1 MAGSIQQTY
10 NERTGAEINPVTES
24 NAVEWTPN
32 RAFNLTQIIQTI
44 QQNASNLTVRVDDL
58 EKDVATNTANIATN
72 AANIANNTR
81 DIATKAADNA
91 VVKLAGA
98 QTISGVKTFSTI
110 PQIPTT
116 TPTANKDVV
125 SKFFYDQTGV
135 KLTGNQTIAGI
146 KTFSSIPVLPASD
159 PTTTNQATR
168 KAYVDARDALKQDK
182 LIAGPNITIGPD
194 GKTISAPD
202 PGGIPQRIV
211 LISDFETFNP
221 SANLVDIDTKETFTL
236 REGESCGFR
245 ASYDANGKPSIDG
258 DSMLA
263 SDPLKSIFYWSGT
276 VTRISGTYYM
286 VTALGANTTSLR
298 PQTATRIYYGSN
310 RYGWVIGTDYGTRQQ
325 NGYVKLPSG
334 LMIQWGYSGGTDYER
349 TITFPVAFKNVYSV
363 TLGQWRLDTGA
374 VFVAELTNIENSK
387 FRYIGMGVNKDWW
400 ASTLV
405 NAYWM
410 AIGSYK

>member
-182 LIAGPNITIGPD
+182 LIAGPNITIGSD

-221 SANLVDIDTKETFTL
+221 SASLVDIDTKGSFTL

-258 DSMLA
+258 DSLSA
-263 SDPLKSIFYWSGT
+263 SDPMKSIYYWSGT

-334 LMIQWGYSGGTDYER
+334 LMIQWGYQGGVSWGTV
-349 TITFPVAFKNVYSV
+349 TFPLAFKAAYTVAYAIKPPDNNATFTVHVWELKS
-363 TLGQWRLDTGA
+363 TGFTYNGRGSNA
-374 VFVAELTNIENSK
+374 NWFGDSQNA
-387 FRYIGMGVNKDWW
+387 FWW
-400 ASTLV
+400 I
-405 NAYWM
+405 